1 VYSSSSNSSNPHP
14 GGYTYDIIHPIT
26 GLACPKPQNGWR
38 WPYSTFDAYD
48 KAGEIEWGKD
58 NTTQPHVKKRI
69 ESATDYLRTL
79 IYEDNR
85 GTTLA
90 LAEMFN
96 GEKVFDNPKPIKTL
110 QRILDFASYK
120 SATILDFFAGS
131 GSTLHATMNLNADDG
146 GKRQCILVT
155 NNENNICEEVTY
167 IRNKKVIEGYT
178 TPKGE
183 EVAGLKSNTLRY
195 YKTDFIPRK
204 RTIKNMRALV
214 SASTDLLCIKNN
226 VYTEQ
231 QIFGGHKLKPEAARY
246 FDDGKTKMLVIYNE
260 LGVDA
265 FASMLRT
272 MDVEGKIK
280 VYVFSNN
287 RYAYTDNFV
296 EVLDKVELC
305 ALPAAIYDAYNAVLK
320 PIKNDDDAGDLIID
334 DNESKEN
341 DEQGLFNFS
350 EEGGER

>member
-1 VYSSSSNSSNPHP
+1 
-14 GGYTYDIIHPIT
+14 
-26 GLACPKPQNGWR
+26 
-38 WPYSTFDAYD
+38 
-48 KAGEIEWGKD
+48 
-58 NTTQPHVKKRI
+58 
-69 ESATDYLRTL
+69 
-79 IYEDNR
+79 
-85 GTTLA
+85 
-90 LAEMFN
+90 
-96 GEKVFDNPKPIKTL
+96 
-110 QRILDFASYK
+110 
-120 SATILDFFAGS
+120 
-131 GSTLHATMNLNADDG
+131 
-146 GKRQCILVT
+146 
-155 NNENNICEEVTY
+155 
-167 IRNKKVIEGYT
+167 
-178 TPKGE
+178 
-183 EVAGLKSNTLRY
+183 
-195 YKTDFIPRK
+195 
-204 RTIKNMRALV
+204 
-214 SASTDLLCIKNN
+214 
-226 VYTEQ
+226 
-231 QIFGGHKLKPEAARY
+231 
-246 FDDGKTKMLVIYNE
+246 MLVIYNE